1 MAYSSVHQKV
11 SALMFVILEFLHV
24 KSRGNCKNAY
34 FLWLV
39 NKKPAGAGSSL
50 LYLIDR

>member
-11 SALMFVILEFLHV
+11 SALMFVILEVLHV

-34 FLWLV
+34 FLWLG
-39 NKKPAGAGSSL
+39 NKKPAGAGSGL
-50 LYLIDR
+50 LYLTDR